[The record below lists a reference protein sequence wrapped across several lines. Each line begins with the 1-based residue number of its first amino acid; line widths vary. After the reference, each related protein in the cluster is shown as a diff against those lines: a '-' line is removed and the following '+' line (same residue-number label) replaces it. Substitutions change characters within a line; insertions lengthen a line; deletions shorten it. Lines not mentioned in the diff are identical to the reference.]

1 MNWDCSIQGFEGIR
15 SQDILPLL
23 LSQFHFELF
32 VAYGNVID
40 PFVDRAFGHNFD
52 ATAQWDRDFI
62 DRVHQR
68 DEEAILAGWIKPVH
82 MEAVVGK
89 EIPERILCHPPLTPE
104 FSVRWPDT
112 VADSREIARLEGEV
126 QHLKD
131 EILRLQGEHVRL
143 GEKLELAET
152 KLI

>member
-89 EIPERILCHPPLTPE
+89 ETPE
-104 FSVRWPDT
+104 TNPLSPSVDPGIQCA
-112 VADSREIARLEGEV
+112 VAGHRGGLPGNRP
-126 QHLKD
+126 
-131 EILRLQGEHVRL
+131 L
-143 GEKLELAET
+143 GR
-152 KLI
+152 